1 MTSARLTALVL
12 VISAGCSWSMKSPP
26 SQPTMLYSPG
36 SQESKVAATYDY
48 DSCTSSYRLP
58 IVDTAGAVVL
68 GVLTGILYNST
79 TSESQRR
86 NNPTAPWPV
95 YAVGLGSIGYAV
107 SAVRGYVVGSKCNCY
122 LQSIGEIE

>member
-1 MTSARLTALVL
+1 MISARLIALVL
-12 VISAGCSWSMKSPP
+12 ATATGCSWSMKSPP
-26 SQPTMLYSPG
+26 SQPTTLYSPG
-36 SQESKVAATYDY
+36 SEESKVAATYDY

-68 GVLTGILYNST
+68 GVLTGILYNSA
-79 TSESQRR
+79 TSNNQRR
-86 NNPTAPWPV
+86 NDPAAPWPV